1 MTGRTPAA
9 RVPTTRTPAAGLH
22 HRRPAPSRWHRA
34 CLMAMW
40 QMLVSLG
47 AAFAPPPVW
56 PDDDPYEQGWSEL
69 R

>member
-9 RVPTTRTPAAGLH
+9 RVPAAHRLGAGTRHQP
-22 HRRPAPSRWHRA
+22 PSRWHRA
-34 CLMAMW
+34 MLMTMW

-56 PDDDPYEQGWSEL
+56 PDDDGYGPGRSD
-69 R
+69 RR